1 MSTNEESFCG
11 EEMKCS
17 KCDSMAVM
25 SQRYSG
31 RHLCADHFIEEFEQ
45 EVLETILKG
54 NMVEDGD
61 RIAVAVSGG
70 KDSTALLY
78 VLKKI
83 LADGL
88 IEGLA
93 DQEVEL
99 FAITVD
105 EGIIGYR
112 DDTMKLA
119 RKAAEDLGIRH
130 EVVSFRDEYG
140 FDLDRAVK
148 DGAMPCTVCG
158 VFRKN
163 ALNRASKRLGATKL
177 ATGHN
182 LDDEAQSVMMN
193 YMKGDMERLA
203 RFRPRRRQPGLVP
216 RIKPLREIPEKEVAL
231 YGMVMGF
238 YEESQECPYAR
249 LSFRSDVRDMM
260 NRLEDLFPGTKHS
273 TLEGYER
280 VLELADGR
288 WAQIDLSSCRIC
300 GEPCVKDLCKACE
313 LLEKLR
319 DK

>member
-1 MSTNEESFCG
+1 
-11 EEMKCS
+11 
-17 KCDSMAVM
+17 MA
-25 SQRYSG
+25 
-31 RHLCADHFIEEFEQ
+31 
-45 EVLETILKG
+45 
-54 NMVEDGD
+54 EDGD
-61 RIAVAVSGG
+61 RIAVGVSGG

-83 LADGL
+83 LDDR
-88 IEGLA
+88 LA
-93 DQEVEL
+93 DREIDL
-99 FAITVD
+99 FAVTVD

-119 RKAAEDLGIRH
+119 RKAAGDLGIRQ

-140 FDLDRAVK
+140 FDLDRAVS

-163 ALNRASKRLGATKL
+163 ALNRAAKRLGATKL

-216 RIKPLREIPEKEVAL
+216 RIKPLRAIPEKEVAL
-231 YGMVMGF
+231 YGIIMGF
-238 YEESQECPYAR
+238 YEESRECPYAR

-273 TLEGYER
+273 TLEGYEK
-280 VLELADGR
+280 VLKLADGR
-288 WAQIDLSSCRIC
+288 WAQIDLSSCKVC

-313 LLEKLR
+313 LLAKL
-319 DK
+319 KGK

>member
-1 MSTNEESFCG
+1 
-11 EEMKCS
+11 MKCS
-17 KCDSMAVM
+17 KCDSVAIM
-25 SQRYSG
+25 SQRHSG
-31 RHLCADHFIEEFEQ
+31 RHLCADHFTDEFEQ
-45 EVLETILKG
+45 TVIKTLHKG
-54 NMVEDGD
+54 KMIEAGD

-78 VLKKI
+78 VLNKI
-83 LADGL
+83 LADRL
-88 IEGLA
+88 V
-93 DQEVEL
+93 DRDVEL

-119 RKAAEDLGIRH
+119 RKVAEDLGVRQEI
-130 EVVSFRDEYG
+130 VSFREEYG
-140 FDLDRAVK
+140 FDLDRAVQ

-163 ALNRASKRLGATKL
+163 ALNRAAKRLGATKV

-193 YMKGDMERLA
+193 YLKGDMERLA
-203 RFRPRRRQPGLVP
+203 RFRPQRRQPGLVP

-231 YGMVMGF
+231 YGMVGGF
-238 YEESQECPYAR
+238 YEESRECPYAR

-260 NRLEDLFPGTKHS
+260 NRMEDLFPGTKHS

-288 WAQIDLSSCRIC
+288 WAQMDLSSCRIC
-300 GEPCVKDLCKACE
+300 GEPCVRDICKACE
-313 LLEKLR
+313 LHAKLNA
-319 DK
+319 K

>member
-1 MSTNEESFCG
+1 
-11 EEMKCS
+11 MKCS
-17 KCDSMAVM
+17 KCDDVAVM

-31 RHLCADHFIEEFEQ
+31 RHLCADHFTEEFEQ
-45 EVLETILKG
+45 KVQETILKG
-54 NMVEDGD
+54 SMVEAGD

-78 VLKKI
+78 VLKMI
-83 LADGL
+83 LADRLSDGE
-88 IEGLA
+88 I
-93 DQEVEL
+93 DL

-119 RKAAEDLGIRH
+119 RKAAGDLGIRQ

-140 FDLDRAVK
+140 FELDRAVQ

-163 ALNRASKRLGATKL
+163 ALNRAAKCLGATKL

-231 YGMVMGF
+231 YGIVRGF
-238 YEESQECPYAR
+238 YEESRECPYAR

-260 NRLEDLFPGTKHS
+260 NRLEDLFPGTKQS

-280 VLELADGR
+280 VLRLADGR
-288 WAQIDLSSCRIC
+288 WAQMDLSSCKIC

-313 LLEKLR
+313 LLEKLK

>member
-1 MSTNEESFCG
+1 
-11 EEMKCS
+11 MKCS
-17 KCDSMAVM
+17 KCDSVAIM
-25 SQRYSG
+25 SQRHSG
-31 RHLCADHFIEEFEQ
+31 RHLCADHFTDEFEQ
-45 EVLETILKG
+45 TVIKTLHKG
-54 NMVEDGD
+54 KMIEAGD

-78 VLKKI
+78 VLNKI
-83 LADGL
+83 LAGR
-88 IEGLA
+88 LA
-93 DQEVEL
+93 DRDVEL

-119 RKAAEDLGIRH
+119 RKVAEDLGVRQEI
-130 EVVSFRDEYG
+130 VSFREEYG
-140 FDLDRAVK
+140 FDLDRAVQ

-163 ALNRASKRLGATKL
+163 ALNRAAKRLGATKV

-193 YMKGDMERLA
+193 YLKGDMERLA
-203 RFRPRRRQPGLVP
+203 RFRPQRRQPGLVP

-231 YGMVMGF
+231 YGMVGGF
-238 YEESQECPYAR
+238 YEESRECPYAR

-260 NRLEDLFPGTKHS
+260 NRMEDLFPGTKHS

-288 WAQIDLSSCRIC
+288 WAQMDLSSCRIC
-300 GEPCVKDLCKACE
+300 GEPCVRDICKACE
-313 LLEKLR
+313 LHAKLNA
-319 DK
+319 K

>member
-1 MSTNEESFCG
+1 
-11 EEMKCS
+11 MKCS
-17 KCDSMAVM
+17 KCDGMAVI

-31 RHLCADHFIEEFEQ
+31 LHLCADHFTGEFDQ
-45 EVLETILKG
+45 KVHETIVNG

-83 LADGL
+83 LADR
-88 IEGLA
+88 LA
-93 DQEVEL
+93 DGEVDL

-105 EGIIGYR
+105 EGIVGYR
-112 DDTMKLA
+112 DDTMNLA
-119 RKAAEDLGIRH
+119 RKAVEDLGIRQ
-130 EVVSFRDEYG
+130 EVVSFKDEYG
-140 FDLDRAVK
+140 FDLDSAVQ

-163 ALNRASKRLGATKL
+163 ALNRAAKRLKATKL

-193 YMKGDMERLA
+193 YMKGDMERLV
-203 RFRPRRRQPGLVP
+203 RFRPKRRQPGLVP

-238 YEESQECPYAR
+238 YAESQECPYAR

-280 VLELADGR
+280 VLGLADGQ
-288 WAQIDLSSCRIC
+288 WAQIDLSSCEIC
-300 GEPCVKDLCKACE
+300 GEPCVKDLCMACK
-313 LLEKLR
+313 LLKKLKCR
-319 DK
+319 

>member
-1 MSTNEESFCG
+1 
-11 EEMKCS
+11 MKCS
-17 KCDSMAVM
+17 KCDSVAVM
-25 SQRYSG
+25 SRRHSG
-31 RHLCADHFIEEFEQ
+31 SHLCADHFTEEFEQ
-45 EVLETILKG
+45 NVLDTILKG
-54 NMVEDGD
+54 SMVEDGD

-78 VLKKI
+78 VLNKI
-83 LADGL
+83 LADR
-88 IEGLA
+88 LA
-93 DQEVEL
+93 GSEVEF

-119 RKAAEDLGIRH
+119 RKVAGDLGIRQ
-130 EVVSFRDEYG
+130 EIVSFRDEYG
-140 FDLDRAVK
+140 FNLDRAVQ

-163 ALNRASKRLGATKL
+163 ALNRAAKRLGATKL

-193 YMKGDMERLA
+193 YLKGDMERLA

-231 YGMVMGF
+231 YGIVRGF
-238 YEESQECPYAR
+238 YEESTECPYAR

-260 NRLEDLFPGTKHS
+260 NRLEDLFPGTKRS
-273 TLEGYER
+273 TLKGYER
-280 VLELADGR
+280 VLELAGDR
-288 WAQIDLSSCRIC
+288 WVQMDLSSCRTC
-300 GEPCVKDLCKACE
+300 GEPCVKGLCKACE
-313 LLEKLR
+313 LQAKL
-319 DK
+319 KSE

>member
-1 MSTNEESFCG
+1 
-11 EEMKCS
+11 MKCS
-17 KCDSMAVM
+17 KCDSVAIM
-25 SQRYSG
+25 SQRHSG
-31 RHLCADHFIEEFEQ
+31 RHLCADHFTDEFEQ
-45 EVLETILKG
+45 TVIKTLHKG
-54 NMVEDGD
+54 KMIEAGD

-78 VLKKI
+78 VLNKI
-83 LADGL
+83 LADR
-88 IEGLA
+88 LA
-93 DQEVEL
+93 DRDVEL

-119 RKAAEDLGIRH
+119 RKVAEDLGVRQEI
-130 EVVSFRDEYG
+130 VSFREEYG
-140 FDLDRAVK
+140 FDLDRAVQ

-163 ALNRASKRLGATKL
+163 ALNRAAKRLGATKV

-193 YMKGDMERLA
+193 YLKGDMERLA
-203 RFRPRRRQPGLVP
+203 RFRPQRRQPGLVP

-231 YGMVMGF
+231 YGMVGGF
-238 YEESQECPYAR
+238 YEESRECPYAR

-260 NRLEDLFPGTKHS
+260 NRMEDLFPGTKHS

-288 WAQIDLSSCRIC
+288 WAQMDLSSCRIC
-300 GEPCVKDLCKACE
+300 GEPCVRDICKACE
-313 LLEKLR
+313 LHAKLNA
-319 DK
+319 K

>member
-1 MSTNEESFCG
+1 
-11 EEMKCS
+11 MKCS
-17 KCDSMAVM
+17 KCDSVAVM
-25 SQRYSG
+25 SLRYSG
-31 RHLCADHFIEEFEQ
+31 HHLCADHFTDEFEQ
-45 EVLETILKG
+45 SVKDTILKG
-54 NMVEDGD
+54 RMVEDGD

-78 VLKKI
+78 VLDKI
-83 LADGL
+83 LADS
-88 IEGLA
+88 LA
-93 DQEVEL
+93 DRDVEL

-119 RKAAEDLGIRH
+119 RKVAGDLGIRQ
-130 EVVSFRDEYG
+130 EIVSFKDEYG
-140 FDLDRAVK
+140 FDLDRAVQ

-163 ALNRASKRLGATKL
+163 ALNRAAKRLGATKV

-182 LDDEAQSVMMN
+182 LDDESQSVMMN
-193 YMKGDMERLA
+193 YLKGDMERLA

-231 YGMVMGF
+231 YGMVRGF
-238 YEESQECPYAR
+238 YEESVECPYAR

-260 NRLEDLFPGTKHS
+260 NRLEDLFPGTKRS

-280 VLELADGR
+280 VLELAGDR
-288 WAQIDLSSCRIC
+288 WAQMDLSSCGIC
-300 GEPCVKDLCKACE
+300 GEPCVKDICKACE
-313 LLEKLR
+313 LEAKLKDR
-319 DK
+319 

>member
-1 MSTNEESFCG
+1 
-11 EEMKCS
+11 MKCS
-17 KCDSMAVM
+17 KCDSVAII

-31 RHLCADHFIEEFEQ
+31 RHLCADHFTEEFEQ
-45 EVLETILKG
+45 TVLKALHKG
-54 NMVEDGD
+54 RMIEDGD

-78 VLKKI
+78 VLDKI

-88 IEGLA
+88 EE
-93 DQEVEL
+93 QKVEL

-105 EGIIGYR
+105 EGIKGYR

-119 RKAAEDLGIRH
+119 RKVAGDLGIRQ
-130 EVVSFRDEYG
+130 EIVSFRDEYG
-140 FDLDRAVK
+140 FDLDLAVQ

-163 ALNRASKRLGATKL
+163 ALNRAAKRLGATKV

-193 YMKGDMERLA
+193 YLKGDMERLA
-203 RFRPRRRQPGLVP
+203 RFRPQRRQPGLVP
-216 RIKPLREIPEKEVAL
+216 RIKPLRDIPEKEVAL
-231 YGMVMGF
+231 YGMVRGF
-238 YEESQECPYAR
+238 YEESRECPYAR

-260 NRLEDLFPGTKHS
+260 NRMEDLFPGTKHS
-273 TLEGYER
+273 TIEGYER

-288 WAQIDLSSCRIC
+288 WAQMDLSSCRIC
-300 GEPCVKDLCKACE
+300 GEPCVRDLCKACE
-313 LLEKLR
+313 LQAKL
-319 DK
+319 KGK

>member
-1 MSTNEESFCG
+1 
-11 EEMKCS
+11 MKCS
-17 KCDSMAVM
+17 KCDSVAIM

-31 RHLCADHFIEEFEQ
+31 RHLCADHFTEEFEQ
-45 EVLETILKG
+45 KVLETLLKEK
-54 NMVEDGD
+54 MVEDGD

-78 VLKKI
+78 VLDRI
-83 LADGL
+83 LADR
-88 IEGLA
+88 LA
-93 DQEVEL
+93 DRRVEL

-105 EGIIGYR
+105 EGIKGYR

-119 RKAAEDLGIRH
+119 RKVAGDLDVRQEI
-130 EVVSFRDEYG
+130 VSFRDEYG
-140 FDLDRAVK
+140 FDLDRAVQ
-148 DGAMPCTVCG
+148 DGSMPCTVCG

-163 ALNRASKRLGATKL
+163 ALNRAAKRLGATKV

-193 YMKGDMERLA
+193 YLKGDMERLA

-216 RIKPLREIPEKEVAL
+216 RIKPLREVPEKEVAL
-231 YGMVMGF
+231 YGMVGGF
-238 YEESQECPYAR
+238 YEESRECPYAR

-288 WAQIDLSSCRIC
+288 WAQMDLSSCRIC
-300 GEPCVKDLCKACE
+300 GEPCVRDLCKACE
-313 LLEKLR
+313 LQAKL
-319 DK
+319 KAK

>member
-1 MSTNEESFCG
+1 
-11 EEMKCS
+11 MKCS
-17 KCDSMAVM
+17 KCDSAAVM

-31 RHLCADHFIEEFEQ
+31 RHLCADHFTEEFEQ
-45 EVLETILKG
+45 KVQETILKG

-70 KDSTALLY
+70 KDSTALMY

-83 LADGL
+83 LVGK
-88 IEGLA
+88 LA
-93 DQEVEL
+93 DKEIDL

-112 DDTMKLA
+112 DDTMELA
-119 RKAAEDLGIRH
+119 SKAAEDLCIRQ

-140 FDLDRAVK
+140 FDLDRAVQ

-158 VFRKN
+158 VFRKS
-163 ALNRASKRLGATKL
+163 ALNRAAKRLGATKL

-231 YGMVMGF
+231 YGIVGGF
-238 YEESQECPYAR
+238 YEESRECPYAR

-260 NRLEDLFPGTKHS
+260 NRLEDLFPGTKQS

-280 VLELADGR
+280 VLKLADGR
-288 WAQIDLSSCRIC
+288 WAQMDLSSCKIC

-313 LLEKLR
+313 LLAKMNG
-319 DK
+319 K

>member
-1 MSTNEESFCG
+1 
-11 EEMKCS
+11 MKCS
-17 KCDSMAVM
+17 KCDSVAVI

-31 RHLCADHFIEEFEQ
+31 RHLCADHFTEEFEQ
-45 EVLETILKG
+45 RVSKTLHKG
-54 NMVEDGD
+54 RMVEDGD

-78 VLKKI
+78 VLDRI
-83 LADGL
+83 LADRL
-88 IEGLA
+88 V
-93 DQEVEL
+93 DREVEL

-119 RKAAEDLGIRH
+119 RKVAEDLGVRQEIA
-130 EVVSFRDEYG
+130 SFRDEYG
-140 FDLDRAVK
+140 FDLDRAVQ

-163 ALNRASKRLGATKL
+163 ALNRAAKRLGATKV

-193 YMKGDMERLA
+193 YLKGDMERLA
-203 RFRPRRRQPGLVP
+203 RFRPQRRQPGLVP
-216 RIKPLREIPEKEVAL
+216 RIKPLQEIPEKEVAL

-238 YEESQECPYAR
+238 YEESRECPYAR

-260 NRLEDLFPGTKHS
+260 NRMEDLFPGTKYS

-280 VLELADGR
+280 VLELANGR
-288 WAQIDLSSCRIC
+288 WAQMDLSSCRIC
-300 GEPCVKDLCKACE
+300 GEPCVRDLCKACE
-313 LLEKLR
+313 LQAKL
-319 DK
+319 KGK

>member
-1 MSTNEESFCG
+1 
-11 EEMKCS
+11 MKCS
-17 KCDSMAVM
+17 KCDSIAVM
-25 SQRYSG
+25 TRRHSG
-31 RHLCADHFIEEFEQ
+31 RHLCADHFTEEFEQ
-45 EVLETILKG
+45 NVKATILKG
-54 NMVEDGD
+54 RMVEDGD

-78 VLKKI
+78 VLDRI
-83 LADGL
+83 LAERPAGR
-88 IEGLA
+88 
-93 DQEVEL
+93 EVEL
-99 FAITVD
+99 FAVTVD

-119 RKAAEDLGIRH
+119 RKVAGDLGIRQ
-130 EVVSFRDEYG
+130 EIVSFKDEYG
-140 FDLDRAVK
+140 FDLDRAVQ

-163 ALNRASKRLGATKL
+163 ALNRAAKRLGATKL

-193 YMKGDMERLA
+193 YLKGDMERLA
-203 RFRPRRRQPGLVP
+203 RFRPRRHQPGLVP

-231 YGMVMGF
+231 YGMVRGF
-238 YEESQECPYAR
+238 YEESTECPYAG

-260 NRLEDLFPGTKHS
+260 NRLEDLFPGTKRS

-280 VLELADGR
+280 VLELAGDR
-288 WAQIDLSSCRIC
+288 WVQMDLSSCRTC

-313 LLEKLR
+313 LQAKL
-319 DK
+319 KSE

>member
-1 MSTNEESFCG
+1 
-11 EEMKCS
+11 MKCS
-17 KCDSMAVM
+17 KCDSAAVM

-31 RHLCADHFIEEFEQ
+31 RHLCADHFTEEFEQ
-45 EVLETILKG
+45 KVLETVISG
-54 NMVEDGD
+54 NMVEDRD

-78 VLKKI
+78 VLKRI
-83 LADGL
+83 LSD
-88 IEGLA
+88 GLA
-93 DQEVEL
+93 DKEIDL

-105 EGIIGYR
+105 EGIVGYR

-119 RKAAEDLGIRH
+119 CKAAGDLGIRQ

-140 FDLDRAVK
+140 FDLDRAVQ

-163 ALNRASKRLGATKL
+163 ALNRAAKRLGATKL

-193 YMKGDMERLA
+193 YMKGDIERLA
-203 RFRPRRRQPGLVP
+203 RFRPSRRQPGLVP
-216 RIKPLREIPEKEVAL
+216 RIKPLRAIHEKEVAL

-238 YEESQECPYAR
+238 YEESRECPYAR

-280 VLELADGR
+280 VLRLADGR

-300 GEPCVKDLCKACE
+300 GEPCVNDLCKACE
-313 LLEKLR
+313 LLAKLK